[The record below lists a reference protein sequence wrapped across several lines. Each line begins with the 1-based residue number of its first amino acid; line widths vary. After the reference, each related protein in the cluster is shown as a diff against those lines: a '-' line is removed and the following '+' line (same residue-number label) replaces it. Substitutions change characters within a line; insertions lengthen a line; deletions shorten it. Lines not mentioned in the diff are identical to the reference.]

1 MAKCKEKFLENKKN
15 KKNTNTLIYK
25 EKLNSVR
32 LKRACE
38 RAKIKLSSLEKTKI
52 HLENYVQY
60 ERFDFSLKKEEF
72 IEYCKDLFDKF
83 ENLLND
89 FLKKSNTDEKI

>member
-1 MAKCKEKFLENKKN
+1 MTKCKEKFLDDKIN
-15 KKNTNTLIYK
+15 NTLVYK

-38 RAKIKLSSLEKTKI
+38 RAKIKLSKFNETKI

-60 ERFDFSLKKEEF
+60 QSFDFLLKKEEF

-83 ENLLND
+83 E
-89 FLKKSNTDEKI
+89 KIIY